1 MSKNK
6 FSQEQIEKLQNSS
19 LNQLGRMIQSGK
31 MSIKQMRQAYT
42 QMRDIAQKRVKTLNK
57 ERNVREYGKQ
67 NLYIEN
73 GEYFR
78 KLKSITSES
87 ELLKEMVDLSTF
99 LKSKLSTVTGL
110 KEKKRKIIK
119 QYTEKGIDMSGIDYV
134 KFLEFLK
141 WFKTSEY
148 AKKIPSDVPI
158 VKEVFDS
165 SPNGTKE
172 DWEKAFKE
180 FLKYANTDTP
190 RRHY

>member
-1 MSKNK
+1 MAKNK

-31 MSIKQMRQAYT
+31 MSVKQMRQAYT
-42 QMRDIAQKRVKTLNK
+42 QMRDIAQKRIKTLNK
-57 ERNVREYGKQ
+57 ERNIKEYGKQ

-99 LKSKLSTVTGL
+99 LKSKLSTIKGL
-110 KEKKRKIIK
+110 KEKKQNIIK
-119 QYTEKGIDMSGIDYV
+119 QYTEKGIDMSGVDYV

-141 WFKTSEY
+141 WFKSSEF

-158 VKEVFDS
+158 VKEVFDN

-172 DWEKAFKE
+172 DWENAFKE
-180 FLKYANTDTP
+180 YLKYADSDTP